1 MLTSFFFSSF
11 FRLFFLTIPFTFA
24 WQKKKIDPMKI
35 FPTTSIKQL
44 DAYTIENEPIA
55 SIDLMERAAEALAKA
70 ISERWSA
77 DTPFTVFAGPGN
89 NGGDALAVSR
99 LLAQKGYKPE
109 VYLFN
114 TKGSLS
120 PDCEANKEKLNGV
133 SGVVFHEITSQFV
146 PPTLTA
152 DHVVIDGLFGSG
164 LNKPLTGGFAAVV
177 KYINASSA
185 TVVAIDIPSGLMGED
200 NTYNV
205 QSGIIRADLTL
216 SLQLPKLAFLFAENE
231 PFVGEWQLLDIG
243 LSEDAI
249 EEMET
254 DYYLLENEDMP
265 YLLKTRGRF
274 AHKGNFGRALLI
286 AGSQGMAGASVLA
299 ARACLRSGVGLLTV
313 HVPFCNNFIVQTA
326 VPEAMTELDV
336 SDTCFASSSDADDYQ
351 AVGVGPGLGQA
362 EETEVALFEQIDA
375 CSVPMVLDADAL
387 NLLGEKRSY
396 LGRLPK
402 GSILTPH
409 PKELERLVGKCQN
422 SYERLTKARELAKTA
437 EVHIILKGAYSAVI
451 TPSGKC
457 YFNITG
463 NPGMATG
470 GSGDVLTG
478 ILLALLAQGYEPEAA
493 ACLGAYVH
501 GLAGDIACKK
511 HGTIGMTAG
520 DIVTC
525 LPLAWRMLEEEV

>member
-1 MLTSFFFSSF
+1 
-11 FRLFFLTIPFTFA
+11 
-24 WQKKKIDPMKI
+24 MKI

-55 SIDLMERAAEALAKA
+55 SIDLMERAAEALVKA
-70 ISERWSA
+70 ISKRWSA
-77 DTPFTVFAGPGN
+77 DTPMTVFAGPGN

-99 LLAQKGYKPE
+99 LLAKKGYRLE

-120 PDCEANKEKLNGV
+120 PDCEANKERLTGLPGV
-133 SGVVFHEITSQFV
+133 DFHEITSQFV

-164 LNKPLTGGFAAVV
+164 LNKALSGGFAAVV
-177 KYINASSA
+177 RYINASSA
-185 TVVAIDIPSGLMGED
+185 TVVSIDIPSGLMGED

-205 QSGIIRADLTL
+205 QSCIVRADLTL
-216 SLQLPKLAFLFAENE
+216 SLQLPKLSFLFAENE

-249 EEMET
+249 EETET
-254 DYYLLENEDMP
+254 DYHLLENEDMP
-265 YLLKTRGRF
+265 YLLKPRTRF

-313 HVPFCNNFIVQTA
+313 HVPFCNNSIVQTS
-326 VPEAMTELDV
+326 VPEAMTELDI
-336 SDTCFASSSDADDYQ
+336 SDTCFASPSDTDDYQ
-351 AVGVGPGLGQA
+351 AVAVGPGLGRAA
-362 EETEVALFEQIDA
+362 ETGTALLELIDT
-375 CSVPMVLDADAL
+375 CQVPMVLDADAL

-422 SYERLTKARELAKTA
+422 SYERLMRARELAKTTG
-437 EVHIILKGAYSAVI
+437 VHIILKGAYSAII
-451 TPSGKC
+451 TPSGQC
-457 YFNITG
+457 YFNNTG

-470 GSGDVLTG
+470 GCGDVLTG
-478 ILLALLAQGYEPEAA
+478 VVLALLAQGYEPETA
-493 ACLGAYVH
+493 ACLGTYVH

-511 HGTIGMTAG
+511 HGAIGMTAG
-520 DIVTC
+520 DVAAY
-525 LPLAWRMLEEEV
+525 LPLAWRMLEGK